1 MYLVNILICS
11 QKYVQTLSDTA
22 IIKLLVLIRGIYK
35 KQYIQIKLNLIVI
48 QNIALN
54 QYLKHI
60 VSYEMMLELKIVYLC
75 EENYSW
81 SSSKY

>member
-1 MYLVNILICS
+1 M
-11 QKYVQTLSDTA
+11 
-22 IIKLLVLIRGIYK
+22 
-35 KQYIQIKLNLIVI
+35 VI

-54 QYLKHI
+54 QYLKHN

-75 EENYSW
+75 EENCSW